1 MNYAGIASRARS
13 TSANIENLIRSGVGS
28 PGLAR
33 SIGTTSQRITDFVNG
48 TASPGVA
55 RALGTTTAN
64 AQVLRNVIGREGA
77 IGLIIGLACGRNT
90 DDVDK

>member
-1 MNYAGIASRARS
+1 MSYVGIARLAGT
-13 TSANIENLIRSGVGS
+13 TSPNIEAFLRSGVGS

-33 SIGTTSQRITDFVNG
+33 SVGSTSQRITEFVDG
-48 TASPGVA
+48 TASPGIA

-64 AQVLRNVIGREGA
+64 AQILRDAIGRNGA

-90 DDVDK
+90 ILPAK